1 MSWFRFTSK
10 RERELERELRFH
22 LEQRMADNLASGMS
36 SDEARRRALLEFR
49 GMERV
54 KEECRELHWESVGEG
69 IWLDLRFA
77 IRNLRKDPRFS
88 LLAVMALGLGIGA
101 ATVVFSALYG
111 VLLNTFPFKDA
122 DQVTSFAI
130 VDQSHSG
137 SYREFL
143 TLPEFLYFREH
154 NHVFQDF
161 SGEYGG
167 FGSTPVRYTTGGSTY
182 QIDADYL
189 TVNSFDF
196 FGVEPLLG
204 RLPNESDVKPGA
216 TPVFVIGEK
225 LWRQQFEADPS
236 VIGRSFTLN
245 GTPTV
250 LVGIMPRR
258 FRWAWVDAWLPFTI
272 DENQVA
278 ANPTL
283 QRRSLYTVGRLKP
296 GITMKEA
303 AADLDV
309 VAHQYAKVESRLYPK
324 QFTVNARTLA
334 ARVVG
339 GFKSLLYPLIG
350 AVLLLLLISCVNV
363 ANLLL
368 ARATVR
374 EREISVRA
382 ALGASRGR
390 LLRQFLIE
398 SICLAVAGCTSGL
411 VLAYVGIK
419 ALVPFVPYNAFPQEA
434 VIELNTKV
442 LLFSVGTA
450 LITTLICGIAPAVH
464 GLRSDVR
471 SGLGGNGPGSATA
484 APHGRLRSALV
495 IVEVA
500 LSVVLLVCAGLLMHT
515 FLGMRSTDLGF
526 NPKNVL
532 FARVTFPPETN
543 RTAQSRRVE
552 LTQLIERLKALPG
565 VTSATP
571 TLVAPPNSAA
581 ATDVDIPGKV
591 HSERWRAVADFCGE
605 DYADVLQLRIVQG
618 RFLSENDVTGAQH
631 VVVIN
636 EAFARQYF
644 GNQSPIG
651 QSVKFGAFDRTPE
664 LKDALFEIVGVTA
677 NVKNQLFAKPPVPQV
692 YMPYSILPNAGTA
705 FAVRT
710 ALRPESLVKSVRELV
725 WSVDPNAALM
735 DATSLESWLN
745 KYVYAEPQFEFLTLA
760 TFAAIGLTLV
770 MIGVFSVMAY
780 TVALQTREIG
790 IRMALGA
797 ARNKIVTMVLGRGA
811 VLLLVGIA
819 IGLAGSAAA
828 TQLIAHQLVGVSP
841 LDPDAG
847 ALALV
852 IVTGVVACLAPALR
866 AAKVDPLEAIRYE

>member
-1 MSWFRFTSK
+1 MSRFRFTSK

-22 LEQRMADNLASGMS
+22 LEQRIADNLASGMS
-36 SDEARRRALLEFR
+36 PDEARRRALLEFR
-49 GMERV
+49 GVERV
-54 KEECRELHWESVGEG
+54 KEECRELHWESVVEG

-101 ATVVFSALYG
+101 ATVIFSALYG

-130 VDQSHSG
+130 VEQSHPSLT
-137 SYREFL
+137 REFL

-283 QRRSLYTVGRLKP
+283 QRRSLYTVERLKP

-309 VAHQYAKVESRLYPK
+309 VAHQYAKVEPRLYPK

-339 GFKSLLYPLIG
+339 GFKRLLYPLIG
-350 AVLLLLLISCVNV
+350 AVLLLILIACVNV

-464 GLRSDVR
+464 GLR
-471 SGLGGNGPGSATA
+471 
-484 APHGRLRSALV
+484 
-495 IVEVA
+495 
-500 LSVVLLVCAGLLMHT
+500 
-515 FLGMRSTDLGF
+515 
-526 NPKNVL
+526 
-532 FARVTFPPETN
+532 
-543 RTAQSRRVE
+543 
-552 LTQLIERLKALPG
+552 
-565 VTSATP
+565 
-571 TLVAPPNSAA
+571 
-581 ATDVDIPGKV
+581 
-591 HSERWRAVADFCGE
+591 
-605 DYADVLQLRIVQG
+605 
-618 RFLSENDVTGAQH
+618 
-631 VVVIN
+631 
-636 EAFARQYF
+636 
-644 GNQSPIG
+644 
-651 QSVKFGAFDRTPE
+651 
-664 LKDALFEIVGVTA
+664 
-677 NVKNQLFAKPPVPQV
+677 
-692 YMPYSILPNAGTA
+692 
-705 FAVRT
+705 
-710 ALRPESLVKSVRELV
+710 
-725 WSVDPNAALM
+725 
-735 DATSLESWLN
+735 
-745 KYVYAEPQFEFLTLA
+745 
-760 TFAAIGLTLV
+760 
-770 MIGVFSVMAY
+770 
-780 TVALQTREIG
+780 
-790 IRMALGA
+790 
-797 ARNKIVTMVLGRGA
+797 
-811 VLLLVGIA
+811 
-819 IGLAGSAAA
+819 
-828 TQLIAHQLVGVSP
+828 
-841 LDPDAG
+841 
-847 ALALV
+847 
-852 IVTGVVACLAPALR
+852 
-866 AAKVDPLEAIRYE
+866 